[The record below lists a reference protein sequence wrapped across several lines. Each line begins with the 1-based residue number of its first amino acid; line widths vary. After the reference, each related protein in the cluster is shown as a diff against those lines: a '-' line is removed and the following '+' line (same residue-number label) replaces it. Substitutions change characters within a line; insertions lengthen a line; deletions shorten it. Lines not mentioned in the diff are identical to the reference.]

1 MLGLPSPP
9 PPFLPCVQTLRFFL
23 QQEGDLRS
31 SSSPPSPLAHPPLF
45 PCAQAL
51 RVFLQQEGDLRS
63 SEAWARLQPA
73 KDVIGSIV
81 SSTARFFKDLVS
93 VGCGGYMGG
102 RISGKQPAALEAL
115 QLTPP
120 SSPFPLIG
128 RKGRYP
134 HCNGGS
140 TARLRLPKRPRE
152 SSSDAG
158 GAQDIAG
165 GWGRVGKKVASGCF
179 PSTLSAH
186 ILTLIL
192 PHITHTL
199 TYTLTDQ
206 QRRAAPAR

>member
-1 MLGLPSPP
+1 MGTLHQHGDLSKKCLASPLPP

-93 VGCGGYMGG
+93 VGCGGYIGG
-102 RISGKQPAALEAL
+102 EDLRETARRIGGIAAHPTLLPFPAHRSEGEVPPL
-115 QLTPP
+115 QWRQHSPPPP
-120 SSPFPLIG
+120 SEASA
-128 RKGRYP
+128 RK
-134 HCNGGS
+134 
-140 TARLRLPKRPRE
+140 
-152 SSSDAG
+152 
-158 GAQDIAG
+158 
-165 GWGRVGKKVASGCF
+165 
-179 PSTLSAH
+179 
-186 ILTLIL
+186 
-192 PHITHTL
+192 
-199 TYTLTDQ
+199 
-206 QRRAAPAR
+206 